1 VHKQK
6 GIGFTLIVIGVFTP
20 LLLLLVATGYNRNA
34 NVIVNIL
41 TLSIVVWDPV
51 GQEIR
56 ESDSI
61 AAKATAGRV
70 LDDHQR
76 RIAIPY
82 RFPLAL
88 CVFLI
93 FLGIRQLD
101 QSRKNANYNS

>member
-6 GIGFTLIVIGVFTP
+6 RIGFTLIVIGVFTP

-41 TLSIVVWDPV
+41 TVRIVVWDPV
-51 GQEIR
+51 GQKTR
-56 ESDSI
+56 KSNSVG
-61 AAKATAGRV
+61 AKATAGRV
-70 LDDHQR
+70 LDDHQG

-82 RFPLAL
+82 RFPLAF
-88 CVFLI
+88 CIFLI

-101 QSRKNANYNS
+101 QSRKNTSYNS